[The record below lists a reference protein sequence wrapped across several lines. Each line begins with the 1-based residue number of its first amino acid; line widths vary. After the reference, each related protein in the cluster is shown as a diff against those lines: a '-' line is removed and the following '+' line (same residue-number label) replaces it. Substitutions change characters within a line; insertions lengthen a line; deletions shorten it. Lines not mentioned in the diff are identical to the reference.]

1 MGINALTFQSRFAV
15 DLYNQLLDE
24 FLSIMPFESLPYEVA
39 VPAHQLSVETAT
51 QLGGNSS
58 PLFAVNGE
66 TFETIT
72 AAPVG
77 LSQTILAQK
86 FEETDLAGDV
96 QSAWNNFVESGQ
108 IWALII
114 GVIFGYMFRTFT
126 GG

>member
-15 DLYNQLLDE
+15 DLHNHFLDE
-24 FLSIMPFESLPYEVA
+24 FLSVMPFESTSYDVA
-39 VPAHQLSVETAT
+39 ISTHQISADNAT
-51 QLGGNSS
+51 QLGVESS
-58 PLFAVNGE
+58 TLSAMYGTQLE
-66 TFETIT
+66 GIA

-77 LSQTILAQK
+77 LSQTILAQQ
-86 FEETDLAGDV
+86 FEETDLGADV